1 VSRTTSAVLAVIV
14 ILGSWAMILYLY
26 ALSQITF

>member
-1 VSRTTSAVLAVIV
+1 MSRTTSAVLAILITLGAWGMIV
-14 ILGSWAMILYLY
+14 YLY